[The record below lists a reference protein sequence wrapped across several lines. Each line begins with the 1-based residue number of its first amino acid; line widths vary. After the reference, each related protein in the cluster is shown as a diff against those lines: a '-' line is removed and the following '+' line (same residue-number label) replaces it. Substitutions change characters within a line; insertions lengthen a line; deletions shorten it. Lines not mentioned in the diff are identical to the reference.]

1 MSQPKVGEWNPQDPD
16 SLSVTFFPGE
26 LARLLLSRLT
36 NKRPSHEVARA
47 GVYVSTEQTLP
58 NLSPNLT
65 PNLAREAG
73 TAEHN
78 ARARAYALQHT
89 VKTDNLIPAT
99 VSYQSQGRLLLVG
112 PEDRI
117 RRAASLLPAGV
128 KPTLLVTEAVHDAEA
143 ADLEAIFD
151 ATASLAALTLR
162 EPGLTGYLGQ
172 FQLTGLNGQGE
183 RVNLAGLCF
192 PQQGFPQQAA
202 AVSEQPREPR
212 FDLVADLGRAPLFA
226 LERPPVGYLHLA
238 DDQGLAERLAELCAL
253 TGIFDKPRYFRL
265 DPEACAFTARGVPG
279 CSRCLDVCPTDALKP
294 INGRIQIDPHLC
306 QGFGSCASACPT
318 GAIAYH
324 QPDANTSGDYL
335 LRLLKHYREAG
346 GEVPRLLLAGENERE
361 WVEAE
366 LAALPANWLPV
377 WVEESAS
384 LGIESWFAAL
394 AYGAS
399 AVRIALV
406 DDAPASVRALV
417 ERELA
422 SAAVLLAGAGLAAN
436 RIALFNPDA
445 EQDKP
450 ISVEPAVALLDKP
463 LKGDKRENLFAAF
476 DALWQANE
484 GSREPLAVPHGAP
497 YGSVELKESDCTLC
511 MGCVAVC
518 PSRALYAV
526 GHTPGLNF
534 IEQDCI
540 QCGMC
545 EKACPEQAI
554 VLTPRLQPVP
564 EARRAVQS
572 LKAEE
577 AACCIRCGKPF
588 APASM
593 IRRIQQKLAGH
604 SHFQNEAAQ
613 RLLMC
618 EDCRVKDVF
627 AALAADPVS
636 QLKV

>member
-1 MSQPKVGEWNPQDPD
+1 M
-16 SLSVTFFPGE
+16 
-26 LARLLLSRLT
+26 
-36 NKRPSHEVARA
+36 
-47 GVYVSTEQTLP
+47 STEQTLP
-58 NLSPNLT
+58 NLSPNL
-65 PNLAREAG
+65 AYGAG
-73 TAEHN
+73 AAEHN
-78 ARARAYALQHT
+78 ARAYALQHT

-128 KPTLLVTEAVHDAEA
+128 KPTLLVSEAVHDAEA
-143 ADLEAIFD
+143 ADLETIFD

-162 EPGLTGYLGQ
+162 EPSLTGYLGQ

-183 RVNLAGLCF
+183 RVNLAALCF
-192 PQQGFPQQAA
+192 TQQAA
-202 AVSEQPREPR
+202 ANGEPR

-226 LERPPVGYLHLA
+226 LECPPVGYLHLA
-238 DDQGLAERLAELCAL
+238 DDADLAERLAELCAL

-335 LRLLKHYREAG
+335 FRLLKHYREAG
-346 GEVPRLLLAGENERE
+346 GDAPQLLIAGENERE

-366 LAALPANWLPV
+366 LTRLPANWLPV

-399 AVRIALV
+399 AVRIALGN
-406 DDAPASVRALV
+406 DAPASVRALV

-422 SAAVLLAGAGLAAN
+422 SAAVLLAGAGLAAD

-445 EQDKP
+445 G
-450 ISVEPAVALLDKP
+450 EPVSGQTALALLDKP

-476 DALWQANE
+476 DALWQAKE
-484 GSREPLAVPHGAP
+484 GRREPLAVPHGAP
-497 YGSVELKESDCTLC
+497 YGSVELKEADCTLC

-518 PSRALYAV
+518 PSRALHAV

-577 AACCIRCGKPF
+577 AACCIRCAKPF
-588 APASM
+588 APASL

>member
-1 MSQPKVGEWNPQDPD
+1 MSIEQPITT
-16 SLSVTFFPGE
+16 SVATLTADGVA
-26 LARLLLSRLT
+26 AR
-36 NKRPSHEVARA
+36 NE
-47 GVYVSTEQTLP
+47 
-58 NLSPNLT
+58 
-65 PNLAREAG
+65 
-73 TAEHN
+73 
-78 ARARAYALQHT
+78 RARAHALQHT

-99 VSYQSQGRLLLVG
+99 VSYLSQGRLLLAG
-112 PEDRI
+112 PEDSI
-117 RRAASLLPAGV
+117 RRAASLLPQGV
-128 KPTLLVTEAVHDAEA
+128 MPTLLVTESAHDAEA
-143 ADLEAIFD
+143 ADLEAIFE
-151 ATASLAALTLR
+151 ATATLDALTLR
-162 EPGLTGYLGQ
+162 EPSLTGYLGQ

-183 RVNLAGLCF
+183 RISLAALCF
-192 PQQGFPQQAA
+192 PQQATVG
-202 AVSEQPREPR
+202 SEPR
-212 FDLVADLGRAPLFA
+212 FDLVADLGRVPLFA
-226 LERPPVGYLHLA
+226 LERPPVGYLSFS
-238 DDQGLAERLAELCAL
+238 DDTDLAERLAELCAL

-279 CSRCLDVCPTDALKP
+279 CSRCLDACPTDALKP

-346 GEVPRLLLAGENERE
+346 GEAPQLLIAGESERE

-366 LAALPANWLPV
+366 LTRLPANWLPI

-399 AVRIALV
+399 AVRIALG

-422 SAAVLLAGAGLAAN
+422 SAAVLLAGAGLAAD
-436 RIALFNPDA
+436 RIALFNPDV
-445 EQDKP
+445 ELDKP
-450 ISVEPAVALLDKP
+450 ISGEPTLALLDKP

-476 DALWQANE
+476 DALWQANN
-484 GSREPLAVPHGAP
+484 GGREPLAVPHGAP
-497 YGSVELKESDCTLC
+497 YGSVELKEADCTLC

-518 PSRALYAV
+518 PSRALHAV
-526 GHTPGLNF
+526 GHAPGLNF

-554 VLTPRLQPVP
+554 VLMPRLQPVP

-588 APASM
+588 APASL

>member
-1 MSQPKVGEWNPQDPD
+1 MSQLKVGEWNPQDPD
-16 SLSVTFFPGE
+16 SLSVTFFQGE

-36 NKRPSHEVARA
+36 NKRPSHEVARTGA
-47 GVYVSTEQTLP
+47 YVSTEQTLP
-58 NLSPNLT
+58 NLA
-65 PNLAREAG
+65 PNLASNLAHGAG
-73 TAEHN
+73 AAEHN

-143 ADLEAIFD
+143 ADLETIFD

-162 EPGLTGYLGQ
+162 EPSLTGYLGQ
-172 FQLTGLNGQGE
+172 FRLTGLNGQGE
-183 RVNLAGLCF
+183 RISLAALCF
-192 PQQGFPQQAA
+192 TQQAA
-202 AVSEQPREPR
+202 ENGEPR

-238 DDQGLAERLAELCAL
+238 DDQGLAELCAL

-265 DPEACAFTARGVPG
+265 DSEACAFTARGVPG

-318 GAIAYH
+318 GAIDYH

-335 LRLLKHYREAG
+335 FRLLKHYRDAG
-346 GEVPRLLLAGENERE
+346 GEAPQLLIAGENERE
-361 WVEAE
+361 WVEAD
-366 LAALPANWLPV
+366 LIRLPANWLPV

-384 LGIESWFAAL
+384 LGIENWFAAL

-399 AVRIALV
+399 AVRIALG

-422 SAAVLLAGAGLAAN
+422 SAAVLLAGAGLAAD
-436 RIALFNPDA
+436 RITLFNVDA
-445 EQDKP
+445 EDKP
-450 ISVEPAVALLDKP
+450 ISGLPAVALLEKP

-518 PSRALYAV
+518 PSRALHAV

-554 VLTPRLQPVP
+554 VLMPRLQPVP

>member
-1 MSQPKVGEWNPQDPD
+1 MSIEQPITT
-16 SLSVTFFPGE
+16 SVATLTADGVA
-26 LARLLLSRLT
+26 AR
-36 NKRPSHEVARA
+36 NE
-47 GVYVSTEQTLP
+47 
-58 NLSPNLT
+58 
-65 PNLAREAG
+65 
-73 TAEHN
+73 
-78 ARARAYALQHT
+78 RARAHALQHT

-112 PEDRI
+112 PEDSI

-128 KPTLLVTEAVHDAEA
+128 TPTLLVTEAVHDAEA
-143 ADLEAIFD
+143 ADLEAIFE
-151 ATASLAALTLR
+151 ATAALDALTLR
-162 EPGLTGYLGQ
+162 EPSLTGYLGQ

-183 RVNLAGLCF
+183 RVNLAALC
-192 PQQGFPQQAA
+192 FPQQAA
-202 AVSEQPREPR
+202 AVSEQLREPR

-238 DDQGLAERLAELCAL
+238 DDAGLAERLAGQLAELCAL

-335 LRLLKHYREAG
+335 FRLLKHYREAG
-346 GEVPRLLLAGENERE
+346 GDAPQLLIAADSERE
-361 WVEAE
+361 RVEAE
-366 LAALPANWLPV
+366 LTRLPANWLPV
-377 WVEESAS
+377 WMEESAS
-384 LGIESWFAAL
+384 LGIESWLAAL

-399 AVRIALV
+399 AVRIALG
-406 DDAPASVRALV
+406 DDAPESVRALV

-422 SAAVLLAGAGLAAN
+422 SAAVLLAGAGLTAD
-436 RIALFNPDA
+436 RIVLFNPDTG
-445 EQDKP
+445 EPVSGQ
-450 ISVEPAVALLDKP
+450 PAVALLEKP

-476 DALWQANE
+476 DALWQANN
-484 GSREPLAVPHGAP
+484 GGREPLAVPHGAP
-497 YGSVELKESDCTLC
+497 YGSVELKEADCTLC

-518 PSRALYAV
+518 PSRALHAV

-554 VLTPRLQPVP
+554 VLMPRLQPVP
-564 EARRAVQS
+564 EARRAVQI

-577 AACCIRCGKPF
+577 AACCIRCSKPF
-588 APASM
+588 APASL

>member
-1 MSQPKVGEWNPQDPD
+1 M
-16 SLSVTFFPGE
+16 
-26 LARLLLSRLT
+26 
-36 NKRPSHEVARA
+36 
-47 GVYVSTEQTLP
+47 STEQTLP
-58 NLSPNLT
+58 NLTPNLA

-73 TAEHN
+73 AAEHN

-162 EPGLTGYLGQ
+162 EPSLTGYLGQ

-183 RVNLAGLCF
+183 RVNLAALCF
-192 PQQGFPQQAA
+192 PQQATVGN
-202 AVSEQPREPR
+202 EPR
-212 FDLVADLGRAPLFA
+212 FDLVVDLGRAPLFA

-238 DDQGLAERLAELCAL
+238 DDQGLAERLVEICAL

-335 LRLLKHYREAG
+335 FRLLKHYREAG
-346 GEVPRLLLAGENERE
+346 GEAPQLLIAGENERE

-366 LAALPANWLPV
+366 LTRLPANWLPI

-399 AVRIALV
+399 AVRIALG

-422 SAAVLLAGAGLAAN
+422 SAAVLLAGAGLAAD
-436 RIALFNPDA
+436 RIALFNPDT

-450 ISVEPAVALLDKP
+450 ISCEPAVALLEKP

-476 DALWQANE
+476 DALWQASE
-484 GSREPLAVPHGAP
+484 GNREPLAVPHGAP
-497 YGSVELKESDCTLC
+497 YGRVELKEADCTLC

-518 PSRALYAV
+518 PSRALHAV

-554 VLTPRLQPVP
+554 VLVPRLQPVP

-577 AACCIRCGKPF
+577 AACCIRCSKPF

>member
-1 MSQPKVGEWNPQDPD
+1 MSIEQPITT
-16 SLSVTFFPGE
+16 SVATLTADGVA
-26 LARLLLSRLT
+26 AR
-36 NKRPSHEVARA
+36 NE
-47 GVYVSTEQTLP
+47 
-58 NLSPNLT
+58 
-65 PNLAREAG
+65 
-73 TAEHN
+73 
-78 ARARAYALQHT
+78 RARAHALQHT

-117 RRAASLLPAGV
+117 RRAASLLPAGMT
-128 KPTLLVTEAVHDAEA
+128 PTLLVTESVHDAEA
-143 ADLEAIFD
+143 VDLEAIFE
-151 ATASLAALTLR
+151 ATATLDALTLR
-162 EPGLTGYLGQ
+162 EPSLTGYLGQ

-183 RVNLAGLCF
+183 RISLAALCF
-192 PQQGFPQQAA
+192 PQQATVG
-202 AVSEQPREPR
+202 SEPR
-212 FDLVADLGRAPLFA
+212 FDLVADLGRVPLFA

-238 DDQGLAERLAELCAL
+238 DDVGLAERLAELCAL

-294 INGRIQIDPHLC
+294 VNGRIQIDPHLC

-335 LRLLKHYREAG
+335 FRLLKHYREAG
-346 GEVPRLLLAGENERE
+346 GDAPQLLIAGESERE
-361 WVEAE
+361 WVETE
-366 LAALPANWLPV
+366 LTRLPANWLPV

-399 AVRIALV
+399 AVRIVLG
-406 DDAPASVRALV
+406 DYAPASVRALV

-422 SAAVLLAGAGLAAN
+422 SAAVLLAGAGLAAE

-450 ISVEPAVALLDKP
+450 ISCEPAVALLDKP

-476 DALWQANE
+476 DALWQANN
-484 GSREPLAVPHGAP
+484 GGREPLAVPHGAP

-518 PSRALYAV
+518 PSRALHAV
-526 GHTPGLNF
+526 GHAPGLNF

-554 VLTPRLQPVP
+554 VLMPRLQPVP

-577 AACCIRCGKPF
+577 AACCIRCSKPF
-588 APASM
+588 ASASL

>member
-1 MSQPKVGEWNPQDPD
+1 MSI
-16 SLSVTFFPGE
+16 E
-26 LARLLLSRLT
+26 LPISTSPLY
-36 NKRPSHEVARA
+36 EGRA
-47 GVYVSTEQTLP
+47 GRSEQHGDR
-58 NLSPNLT
+58 NS
-65 PNLAREAG
+65 
-73 TAEHN
+73 
-78 ARARAYALQHT
+78 RARAYALQHT

-128 KPTLLVTEAVHDAEA
+128 KPTLLVTESVHDAEA
-143 ADLEAIFD
+143 ADLETIFE
-151 ATASLAALTLR
+151 ATAALAALTLR
-162 EPGLTGYLGQ
+162 EPSLTGYLGQ
-172 FQLTGLNGQGE
+172 FQLSGLNGQGE
-183 RVNLAGLCF
+183 RVDLAALCF
-192 PQQGFPQQAA
+192 PQQVT
-202 AVSEQPREPR
+202 VSSEPR
-212 FDLVADLGRAPLFA
+212 FDLVADLGRAPLFV

-238 DDQGLAERLAELCAL
+238 DDACLTEQLAGQLAELCAL

-335 LRLLKHYREAG
+335 FRLLKHYREAG
-346 GEVPRLLLAGENERE
+346 GEAPQLLIAGENERE
-361 WVEAE
+361 WVETE
-366 LAALPANWLPV
+366 LTRLPANWLPV

-399 AVRIALV
+399 AVRIALG
-406 DDAPASVRALV
+406 DDAPESVRALV

-422 SAAVLLAGAGLAAN
+422 SAAVLLAGAGLSAD

-450 ISVEPAVALLDKP
+450 ISCEPAVALLEKP
-463 LKGDKRENLFAAF
+463 LKGDKRENLFVAF
-476 DALWQANE
+476 DALWQANQ
-484 GSREPLAVPHGAP
+484 GSREMLAVPHGAP
-497 YGSVELKESDCTLC
+497 YGSVELKEADCTLC

-518 PSRALYAV
+518 PTRALHSV

-554 VLTPRLQPVP
+554 VLAPRLQPVP

-618 EDCRVKDVF
+618 EECRVKDVF

>member
-1 MSQPKVGEWNPQDPD
+1 MSI
-16 SLSVTFFPGE
+16 E
-26 LARLLLSRLT
+26 LPISTSPLY
-36 NKRPSHEVARA
+36 EGRA
-47 GVYVSTEQTLP
+47 GRSEQHGDR
-58 NLSPNLT
+58 NS
-65 PNLAREAG
+65 
-73 TAEHN
+73 
-78 ARARAYALQHT
+78 RARAYALQHT

-117 RRAASLLPAGV
+117 RRTASLLPAGV
-128 KPTLLVTEAVHDAEA
+128 KPTLLVTESVHDAEA
-143 ADLEAIFD
+143 ADLETIFD

-162 EPGLTGYLGQ
+162 EPSLTGYLGQ

-183 RVNLAGLCF
+183 RVNLAALCF
-192 PQQGFPQQAA
+192 PQQVTVG
-202 AVSEQPREPR
+202 SEPR
-212 FDLVADLGRAPLFA
+212 FDLVADLGRAPLSA
-226 LERPPVGYLHLA
+226 LERPPVGYLHLFDDA
-238 DDQGLAERLAELCAL
+238 DLAEQLAELCAL

-335 LRLLKHYREAG
+335 FRLLKHYREAG
-346 GEVPRLLLAGENERE
+346 GEAPQLLIAGENERE
-361 WVEAE
+361 WVETE
-366 LAALPANWLPV
+366 LTRLPANWLPV

-399 AVRIALV
+399 AVRIALG

-422 SAAVLLAGAGLAAN
+422 SAAVLLAGAGLAVN

-450 ISVEPAVALLDKP
+450 ISCEPAVALLDKP

-476 DALWQANE
+476 DVLWQANQ
-484 GSREPLAVPHGAP
+484 GSREMLAVPRGAP

-518 PSRALYAV
+518 PTRALHSV

-577 AACCIRCGKPF
+577 AACCIRCSKPF

-618 EDCRVKDVF
+618 EECRVKDVF
-627 AALAADPVS
+627 AALAADPAA

>member
-1 MSQPKVGEWNPQDPD
+1 M
-16 SLSVTFFPGE
+16 
-26 LARLLLSRLT
+26 
-36 NKRPSHEVARA
+36 
-47 GVYVSTEQTLP
+47 STEQTLP
-58 NLSPNLT
+58 NLA
-65 PNLAREAG
+65 PNLASNLAHGAG
-73 TAEHN
+73 AEHN

-128 KPTLLVTEAVHDAEA
+128 KPTLLVTESVFDAEA

-162 EPGLTGYLGQ
+162 EPSLTGYLGQ

-183 RVNLAGLCF
+183 RVNLAVLCF
-192 PQQGFPQQAA
+192 PQQATAG
-202 AVSEQPREPR
+202 SEPR

-226 LERPPVGYLHLA
+226 LERPPVGYLHLS
-238 DDQGLAERLAELCAL
+238 DDQELAERLAELCVL

-335 LRLLKHYREAG
+335 FRLLKHYREVG
-346 GEVPRLLLAGENERE
+346 GEVPRLLIAGENERE

-366 LAALPANWLPV
+366 ITRLPANWLPV

-399 AVRIALV
+399 AVRIALG
-406 DDAPASVRALV
+406 DDAPESVRALV

-422 SAAVLLAGAGLAAN
+422 STAVLLAGAGLAAD
-436 RIALFNPDA
+436 RIALFDA
-445 EQDKP
+445 DAG
-450 ISVEPAVALLDKP
+450 EPVSGQPTVALLDKP

-518 PSRALYAV
+518 PSRALHAV
-526 GHTPGLNF
+526 GHAPGLNF

-554 VLTPRLQPVP
+554 VLVPRLQPVP

-577 AACCIRCGKPF
+577 AACCIRCSKPF

>member
-1 MSQPKVGEWNPQDPD
+1 MSIEQPITT
-16 SLSVTFFPGE
+16 SVATLTADGVA
-26 LARLLLSRLT
+26 AR
-36 NKRPSHEVARA
+36 NE
-47 GVYVSTEQTLP
+47 
-58 NLSPNLT
+58 
-65 PNLAREAG
+65 
-73 TAEHN
+73 
-78 ARARAYALQHT
+78 RARAHALQHT

-112 PEDRI
+112 PEDSI
-117 RRAASLLPAGV
+117 RRAASLLPQGV
-128 KPTLLVTEAVHDAEA
+128 MPTLLVTESVHDAEA
-143 ADLEAIFD
+143 ADLEAIFE
-151 ATASLAALTLR
+151 ATATLDALTLR
-162 EPGLTGYLGQ
+162 EPSLTGYLGQ

-183 RVNLAGLCF
+183 RVNLAALCF
-192 PQQGFPQQAA
+192 SQQATMG
-202 AVSEQPREPR
+202 SEPR
-212 FDLVADLGRAPLFA
+212 FDLVADLGRVPLFA
-226 LERPPVGYLHLA
+226 LERPPVGYLHLF
-238 DDQGLAERLAELCAL
+238 DDGDLAERLAGQLAELCAL

-346 GEVPRLLLAGENERE
+346 GNAPQLLIAGESERE
-361 WVEAE
+361 RVEAE
-366 LAALPANWLPV
+366 LARLPANWLPV

-384 LGIESWFAAL
+384 LGIESWLAAL

-399 AVRIALV
+399 AVRIALG

-422 SAAVLLAGAGLAAN
+422 SAAVLLAGAGLSAD

-450 ISVEPAVALLDKP
+450 LSGEPALALLDKP

-476 DALWQANE
+476 DALWQANN
-484 GSREPLAVPHGAP
+484 GGREPLAVPHGAP
-497 YGSVELKESDCTLC
+497 YGSVELKGADCTLC

-518 PSRALYAV
+518 PSRALHAV
-526 GHTPGLNF
+526 GHAPGLNF

-554 VLTPRLQPVP
+554 VLMPRLQPVP

-588 APASM
+588 APASL

-604 SHFQNEAAQ
+604 SHFQNETAQ

-627 AALAADPVS
+627 AALAADPAA

>member
-1 MSQPKVGEWNPQDPD
+1 MSIEQPITT
-16 SLSVTFFPGE
+16 SVATLTADGVA
-26 LARLLLSRLT
+26 AR
-36 NKRPSHEVARA
+36 NE
-47 GVYVSTEQTLP
+47 
-58 NLSPNLT
+58 
-65 PNLAREAG
+65 
-73 TAEHN
+73 
-78 ARARAYALQHT
+78 RARAHALQHT

-99 VSYQSQGRLLLVG
+99 VSYQSQGRMLLVG
-112 PEDRI
+112 PEDSI

-128 KPTLLVTEAVHDAEA
+128 TPTLLVTEAVHDAEA
-143 ADLEAIFD
+143 ADLEAIFE
-151 ATASLAALTLR
+151 ATATLDALTLR
-162 EPGLTGYLGQ
+162 EPSLTGYLGQ

-183 RVNLAGLCF
+183 RISLAALCF
-192 PQQGFPQQAA
+192 PQQATVG
-202 AVSEQPREPR
+202 SEPR

-226 LERPPVGYLHLA
+226 LERPPVGYLHLVDDA
-238 DDQGLAERLAELCAL
+238 DLAERLAELCAL

-294 INGRIQIDPHLC
+294 VNGRIQIDPHLC

-346 GEVPRLLLAGENERE
+346 GDAPQLLIAADNERE

-366 LAALPANWLPV
+366 LTRLPANWLPV

-384 LGIESWFAAL
+384 LGIESWLAAL

-399 AVRIALV
+399 AVRIALG

-422 SAAVLLAGAGLAAN
+422 SAAVLLAGAGLTAD

-450 ISVEPAVALLDKP
+450 ISGESAAALLEKP

-497 YGSVELKESDCTLC
+497 YGSVELKEADCTLC

-518 PSRALYAV
+518 PSRALHAV

-554 VLTPRLQPVP
+554 VLMPRLQPVP

>member
-1 MSQPKVGEWNPQDPD
+1 MSIEQPITT
-16 SLSVTFFPGE
+16 SVATLTADGVA
-26 LARLLLSRLT
+26 AR
-36 NKRPSHEVARA
+36 NE
-47 GVYVSTEQTLP
+47 
-58 NLSPNLT
+58 
-65 PNLAREAG
+65 
-73 TAEHN
+73 
-78 ARARAYALQHT
+78 RARAHALQHT

-117 RRAASLLPAGV
+117 RRAASLLPQGV
-128 KPTLLVTEAVHDAEA
+128 MPTLLVTESVYDAEA
-143 ADLEAIFD
+143 ADLEAIFE
-151 ATASLAALTLR
+151 ATAALDALTLR
-162 EPGLTGYLGQ
+162 EPSLTGYLGQ

-183 RVNLAGLCF
+183 RISLAALCF
-192 PQQGFPQQAA
+192 PQQAT
-202 AVSEQPREPR
+202 AVSEQLREPR
-212 FDLVADLGRAPLFA
+212 FDLVADLGRVPLFA
-226 LERPPVGYLHLA
+226 LERPPVGYLHLFDDA
-238 DDQGLAERLAELCAL
+238 DLAERLAELCAL

-294 INGRIQIDPHLC
+294 VNGRIQIDPHLC

-346 GEVPRLLLAGENERE
+346 GDAPQLLIAGESERE
-361 WVEAE
+361 WVETE
-366 LAALPANWLPV
+366 LTRLPANWLPV

-384 LGIESWFAAL
+384 LGIESWLAAL

-399 AVRIALV
+399 AVRIALG
-406 DDAPASVRALV
+406 DYAPESVRALI

-422 SAAVLLAGAGLAAN
+422 SAAVLLAGAGLGAD

-450 ISVEPAVALLDKP
+450 LSCEPALALLEKP
-463 LKGDKRENLFAAF
+463 LKGDKRESLFAAF
-476 DALWQANE
+476 DALWQANN
-484 GSREPLAVPHGAP
+484 GGREPLAVPHGTP

-518 PSRALYAV
+518 PSRALHAV
-526 GHTPGLNF
+526 GHAPGLNF

-554 VLTPRLQPVP
+554 VLVPRLQPVP

-577 AACCIRCGKPF
+577 AACCIRCSKPF
-588 APASM
+588 APASL

-627 AALAADPVS
+627 AALAADPAA

>member
-1 MSQPKVGEWNPQDPD
+1 MSIEQPITT
-16 SLSVTFFPGE
+16 SVTTLTADGVA
-26 LARLLLSRLT
+26 AR
-36 NKRPSHEVARA
+36 NE
-47 GVYVSTEQTLP
+47 
-58 NLSPNLT
+58 
-65 PNLAREAG
+65 
-73 TAEHN
+73 
-78 ARARAYALQHT
+78 RARAHALQHT

-128 KPTLLVTEAVHDAEA
+128 TPTLLVTEAVHDAEA
-143 ADLEAIFD
+143 ADLEGIFE
-151 ATASLAALTLR
+151 ATATLDALTLR
-162 EPGLTGYLGQ
+162 EPSLTGYLGQ

-183 RVNLAGLCF
+183 RISLAALCF
-192 PQQGFPQQAA
+192 PQQTVG
-202 AVSEQPREPR
+202 SEPR
-212 FDLVADLGRAPLFA
+212 FDLVADLGRVPLFA
-226 LERPPVGYLHLA
+226 LERPPVGYLSLFDDA
-238 DDQGLAERLAELCAL
+238 DLAERLAELCAL

-318 GAIAYH
+318 GAIGYH
-324 QPDANTSGDYL
+324 QPDASTSGDYL

-346 GEVPRLLLAGENERE
+346 GDAPQLLIAGENERE
-361 WVEAE
+361 WVETE
-366 LAALPANWLPV
+366 LTALPANWLPV

-399 AVRIALV
+399 AVHIALG
-406 DDAPASVRALV
+406 DDAPASVHALV

-422 SAAVLLAGAGLAAN
+422 SAAVLLAGAGLAAD
-436 RIALFNPDA
+436 RIGLFNPDA

-450 ISVEPAVALLDKP
+450 ISGQPAAALLDKP

-484 GSREPLAVPHGAP
+484 GSCEPLVVPHGAP
-497 YGSVELKESDCTLC
+497 YGSVELKEADCTLC

-518 PSRALYAV
+518 PSRALHAV

-577 AACCIRCGKPF
+577 AACCIRCAKPF
-588 APASM
+588 APASL

>member
-1 MSQPKVGEWNPQDPD
+1 MSIEQPITT
-16 SLSVTFFPGE
+16 SVATLTAYGVA
-26 LARLLLSRLT
+26 AR
-36 NKRPSHEVARA
+36 NE
-47 GVYVSTEQTLP
+47 
-58 NLSPNLT
+58 
-65 PNLAREAG
+65 
-73 TAEHN
+73 
-78 ARARAYALQHT
+78 RARAHALQHT

-117 RRAASLLPAGV
+117 RRAASLLPQGV
-128 KPTLLVTEAVHDAEA
+128 MPTLLVTESVFDAEA
-143 ADLEAIFD
+143 ADVEAIFE
-151 ATASLAALTLR
+151 ATAALDALTLR
-162 EPGLTGYLGQ
+162 EPSLSGYLGQ

-183 RVNLAGLCF
+183 RISLAALCF
-192 PQQGFPQQAA
+192 PQQATMG
-202 AVSEQPREPR
+202 SEPR
-212 FDLVADLGRAPLFA
+212 FDLVADLGRVPLFA
-226 LERPPVGYLHLA
+226 LERPPVGYLSFS
-238 DDQGLAERLAELCAL
+238 DDTYLAERLAELCAL

-294 INGRIQIDPHLC
+294 VNGRIQIDPHLC

-318 GAIAYH
+318 GAIGYH

-346 GEVPRLLLAGENERE
+346 GDAPQLLIAGESERE
-361 WVEAE
+361 WVETE
-366 LAALPANWLPV
+366 LTRLPANWLPV

-399 AVRIALV
+399 AVRIVLG
-406 DDAPASVRALV
+406 DDAPESVRALV

-422 SAAVLLAGAGLAAN
+422 SAAVLLAGAGLSAD
-436 RIALFNPDA
+436 RIALFNPDV
-445 EQDKP
+445 ELDKP
-450 ISVEPAVALLDKP
+450 ISGEPALALLDKP

-476 DALWQANE
+476 DALWQANN
-484 GSREPLAVPHGAP
+484 GGREPLVVPHGAP
-497 YGSVELKESDCTLC
+497 YGSVELKGADCTLC

-518 PSRALYAV
+518 PSRALHAV
-526 GHTPGLNF
+526 GHAPGLNF

-554 VLTPRLQPVP
+554 VLMPRLQPVP

-588 APASM
+588 APASL

>member
-1 MSQPKVGEWNPQDPD
+1 M
-16 SLSVTFFPGE
+16 
-26 LARLLLSRLT
+26 
-36 NKRPSHEVARA
+36 
-47 GVYVSTEQTLP
+47 STEQTLP
-58 NLSPNLT
+58 NLSQ
-65 PNLAREAG
+65 NLAHGAG

-117 RRAASLLPAGV
+117 RRAASLLPAVV
-128 KPTLLVTEAVHDAEA
+128 KPTLLVSEAVHDAEA
-143 ADLEAIFD
+143 ADLEAIFE
-151 ATASLAALTLR
+151 ATATLDALTLR
-162 EPGLTGYLGQ
+162 EPSLTGYLGQ

-183 RVNLAGLCF
+183 RVNLAALCF
-192 PQQGFPQQAA
+192 TQQAA
-202 AVSEQPREPR
+202 ANGEPR
-212 FDLVADLGRAPLFA
+212 FDLVADLGRAPLSA
-226 LERPPVGYLHLA
+226 LERPPVGYLHLF
-238 DDQGLAERLAELCAL
+238 DDEGLAERLAELCTL

-279 CSRCLDVCPTDALKP
+279 CSRCLDICPTDALKS

-335 LRLLKHYREAG
+335 LRLLKHYREVG
-346 GEVPRLLLAGENERE
+346 GDAPQLLIAGENERE

-366 LAALPANWLPV
+366 LTRLPTSWLPV

-399 AVRIALV
+399 AVRIALG
-406 DDAPASVRALV
+406 DDAPESVRSLV

-422 SAAVLLAGAGLAAN
+422 SAAVLLAGAGLAAD
-436 RIALFNPDA
+436 RIALFDA
-445 EQDKP
+445 D
-450 ISVEPAVALLDKP
+450 VGEPVSGQPALALLEKP

-497 YGSVELKESDCTLC
+497 YGSVELKEADCTLC

-518 PSRALYAV
+518 PSRALHAV

-554 VLTPRLQPVP
+554 VLVPRLQPVP

-577 AACCIRCGKPF
+577 AACCIRCSKPF

-618 EDCRVKDVF
+618 EECRVKDVF
-627 AALAADPVS
+627 AALAAEPVS

>member
-1 MSQPKVGEWNPQDPD
+1 M
-16 SLSVTFFPGE
+16 
-26 LARLLLSRLT
+26 
-36 NKRPSHEVARA
+36 
-47 GVYVSTEQTLP
+47 STEQTLP
-58 NLSPNLT
+58 NLAS
-65 PNLAREAG
+65 NLAHGAG
-73 TAEHN
+73 AAAHN
-78 ARARAYALQHT
+78 TRARAYALQHT

-162 EPGLTGYLGQ
+162 EPSLTGYLGQ

-183 RVNLAGLCF
+183 RVNLAALCF
-192 PQQGFPQQAA
+192 TQQAA
-202 AVSEQPREPR
+202 ENGESR

-238 DDQGLAERLAELCAL
+238 DDQGLAERLVEICAL

-318 GAIAYH
+318 GAIGYH

-335 LRLLKHYREAG
+335 FRLLKHYREAG
-346 GEVPRLLLAGENERE
+346 GEAPRLLIAGENERE
-361 WVEAE
+361 WVDAE
-366 LAALPANWLPV
+366 LTRLPANWLPV

-384 LGIESWFAAL
+384 LGIESWLAAL

-399 AVRIALV
+399 AVRIVL
-406 DDAPASVRALV
+406 DEDAPASVRALV

-436 RIALFNPDA
+436 RIALFNGDA
-445 EQDKP
+445 EMDESLYAQ
-450 ISVEPAVALLDKP
+450 SAVALLEKP

-497 YGSVELKESDCTLC
+497 YGSVELKEADCTLC

-518 PSRALYAV
+518 PSRALHAV
-526 GHTPGLNF
+526 GHSPGLNF

-554 VLTPRLQPVP
+554 VLMPRLQPVP
-564 EARRAVQS
+564 EARRALQS

>member
-1 MSQPKVGEWNPQDPD
+1 M
-16 SLSVTFFPGE
+16 
-26 LARLLLSRLT
+26 
-36 NKRPSHEVARA
+36 
-47 GVYVSTEQTLP
+47 STEQTLP
-58 NLSPNLT
+58 NLSPNLAS
-65 PNLAREAG
+65 NLAHGAG
-73 TAEHN
+73 AAEHN

-128 KPTLLVTEAVHDAEA
+128 KPTLLVSEAVHDAEA
-143 ADLEAIFD
+143 ADLETIFD

-183 RVNLAGLCF
+183 RVNLAVLCF
-192 PQQGFPQQAA
+192 PQQGFPQQAT
-202 AVSEQPREPR
+202 AVSEQPRAPR

-238 DDQGLAERLAELCAL
+238 DDAGLAERLAEQLAELCAL

-335 LRLLKHYREAG
+335 FRLLKHYREVG
-346 GEVPRLLLAGENERE
+346 GEAPQLLVAGESERD

-366 LAALPANWLPV
+366 LTRLPANWLPV

-384 LGIESWFAAL
+384 LGIESWLAAL
-394 AYGAS
+394 TYGAS
-399 AVRIALV
+399 AVRIALG

-422 SAAVLLAGAGLAAN
+422 SAAVLLAGAGLAAD

-445 EQDKP
+445 G
-450 ISVEPAVALLDKP
+450 EPVSGQPALALLEKP

-484 GSREPLAVPHGAP
+484 GSREPLVVPHGAP
-497 YGSVELKESDCTLC
+497 YGCVELKDADCTLC

-518 PSRALYAV
+518 PSRALHAV
-526 GHTPGLNF
+526 GHAPGLNF

-554 VLTPRLQPVP
+554 VLMPRLQPVP

-588 APASM
+588 APASL

-618 EDCRVKDVF
+618 EECRAKDVF

>member
-1 MSQPKVGEWNPQDPD
+1 MSIEQPITT
-16 SLSVTFFPGE
+16 SVATLTADGVA
-26 LARLLLSRLT
+26 AR
-36 NKRPSHEVARA
+36 NE
-47 GVYVSTEQTLP
+47 
-58 NLSPNLT
+58 
-65 PNLAREAG
+65 
-73 TAEHN
+73 
-78 ARARAYALQHT
+78 RARAYALQHT

-117 RRAASLLPAGV
+117 RRAASLLPQSV
-128 KPTLLVTEAVHDAEA
+128 MPTLLVTESVHDAEA
-143 ADLEAIFD
+143 ADLEAIFE
-151 ATASLAALTLR
+151 ATAALDALTLR
-162 EPGLTGYLGQ
+162 EPSLTGYLGQ

-183 RVNLAGLCF
+183 RISLAALCF
-192 PQQGFPQQAA
+192 SQQATMG
-202 AVSEQPREPR
+202 SEPR
-212 FDLVADLGRAPLFA
+212 FDLVADLGRVPLFA
-226 LERPPVGYLHLA
+226 LERPPVGYLHLF
-238 DDQGLAERLAELCAL
+238 DDGDLAERLAELCAL

-294 INGRIQIDPHLC
+294 VNGRIQIDPHLC

-318 GAIAYH
+318 GAIGYH

-335 LRLLKHYREAG
+335 FRLLKHYREAG
-346 GEVPRLLLAGENERE
+346 GDAPQLLIASESERE
-361 WVEAE
+361 RVEAE
-366 LAALPANWLPV
+366 LTRLPANWLPV

-399 AVRIALV
+399 AVRIALG

-422 SAAVLLAGAGLAAN
+422 SAAVLLASAGLAAD
-436 RIALFNPDA
+436 RIGLFNPDA

-450 ISVEPAVALLDKP
+450 LSGEPALALLDKP

-484 GSREPLAVPHGAP
+484 GRREPLAVPHGAP
-497 YGSVELKESDCTLC
+497 YGSVELKDADCTLC

-518 PSRALYAV
+518 PSRALHAV
-526 GHTPGLNF
+526 GHAPGLNF

-554 VLTPRLQPVP
+554 VLVPRLQPVP

-577 AACCIRCGKPF
+577 AACCIRCAKPF
-588 APASM
+588 APASL

-618 EDCRVKDVF
+618 EECRVKDVF

>member
-1 MSQPKVGEWNPQDPD
+1 M
-16 SLSVTFFPGE
+16 
-26 LARLLLSRLT
+26 
-36 NKRPSHEVARA
+36 
-47 GVYVSTEQTLP
+47 STEQPL
-58 NLSPNLT
+58 PNLT
-65 PNLAREAG
+65 PNQSDRA
-73 TAEHN
+73 AEHN

-128 KPTLLVTEAVHDAEA
+128 KLTLLVTEAVHDAEA

-151 ATASLAALTLR
+151 ATASLAAVTLR

-183 RVNLAGLCF
+183 RVNLAALCF
-192 PQQGFPQQAA
+192 PQQGFPQQGFPHQAA
-202 AVSEQPREPR
+202 AVSEQPRELR
-212 FDLVADLGRAPLFA
+212 FDLVADLGRSPLFA

-238 DDQGLAERLAELCAL
+238 DDDGLAERLAELCAL

-294 INGRIQIDPHLC
+294 IKGRIQIDPHLC

-346 GEVPRLLLAGENERE
+346 GDAPQLLIAGESERE
-361 WVEAE
+361 WVETE
-366 LAALPANWLPV
+366 LARLPAHWLPV

-399 AVRIALV
+399 AVRIALG

-422 SAAVLLAGAGLAAN
+422 SAAVLLAGAGLAAD
-436 RIALFNPDA
+436 RIALFNPNA
-445 EQDKP
+445 EQEEPLSYKP
-450 ISVEPAVALLDKP
+450 AAVLLDKP
-463 LKGDKRENLFAAF
+463 LKGDKREKLFAAF

-484 GSREPLAVPHGAP
+484 GSREPLVVPHGAP
-497 YGSVELKESDCTLC
+497 YGSVELKEADCTLC

-518 PSRALYAV
+518 PSRALHAV
-526 GHTPGLNF
+526 GHAPGLNF

-554 VLTPRLQPVP
+554 VLVPRLQPVP

-577 AACCIRCGKPF
+577 AACCIRCSKPF

-618 EDCRVKDVF
+618 EECRVKDVF

>member
-1 MSQPKVGEWNPQDPD
+1 MSIEQPITT
-16 SLSVTFFPGE
+16 SVTTLTADGVA
-26 LARLLLSRLT
+26 AR
-36 NKRPSHEVARA
+36 NE
-47 GVYVSTEQTLP
+47 
-58 NLSPNLT
+58 
-65 PNLAREAG
+65 
-73 TAEHN
+73 
-78 ARARAYALQHT
+78 RARAHALQHT

-117 RRAASLLPAGV
+117 RRAASLLPQGV
-128 KPTLLVTEAVHDAEA
+128 MPTLLVTESVHDAEA
-143 ADLEAIFD
+143 VDLEAIFE
-151 ATASLAALTLR
+151 ATAALDALTLR
-162 EPGLTGYLGQ
+162 EPSLTGYLGQ

-183 RVNLAGLCF
+183 RISLAALC
-192 PQQGFPQQAA
+192 FPQQAA
-202 AVSEQPREPR
+202 AVSEQLREPR
-212 FDLVADLGRAPLFA
+212 FDLVADLGTTQLFA
-226 LERPPVGYLHLA
+226 LERPPVGYLHLF
-238 DDQGLAERLAELCAL
+238 DDDGLAERLAELCAL

-294 INGRIQIDPHLC
+294 VNGRIQIDPHLC

-335 LRLLKHYREAG
+335 LRLFKHYREAG
-346 GEVPRLLLAGENERE
+346 GDAPQLLIAGENDCE
-361 WVEAE
+361 WVETE
-366 LAALPANWLPV
+366 LIRLPANWLPV

-394 AYGAS
+394 AYGACG
-399 AVRIALV
+399 VRIALG
-406 DDAPASVRALV
+406 DDTPASVRALV

-422 SAAVLLAGAGLAAN
+422 SAAVLLAGAGLAAD
-436 RIALFNPDA
+436 RIALFNPDV
-445 EQDKP
+445 ELDKP
-450 ISVEPAVALLDKP
+450 ISGEPTLALLDKP

-476 DALWQANE
+476 DALWQANN
-484 GSREPLAVPHGAP
+484 GGREPLALPHGAP
-497 YGSVELKESDCTLC
+497 YGSVELKEADCTLC

-518 PSRALYAV
+518 PSRALHAV
-526 GHTPGLNF
+526 GHAPGLNF

-554 VLTPRLQPVP
+554 VLMPRLQPVP

>member
-1 MSQPKVGEWNPQDPD
+1 MSIEQPITT
-16 SLSVTFFPGE
+16 SVATLTADGVA
-26 LARLLLSRLT
+26 AR
-36 NKRPSHEVARA
+36 NE
-47 GVYVSTEQTLP
+47 
-58 NLSPNLT
+58 
-65 PNLAREAG
+65 
-73 TAEHN
+73 
-78 ARARAYALQHT
+78 RARAHALQHT

-99 VSYQSQGRLLLVG
+99 VSYQSQGHLLLVG

-117 RRAASLLPAGV
+117 RRAASLLPQGV
-128 KPTLLVTEAVHDAEA
+128 MPTLLVTESVYDAEA
-143 ADLEAIFD
+143 ADLEAIFE
-151 ATASLAALTLR
+151 ATATLDALTLR
-162 EPGLTGYLGQ
+162 EPSLTGYLGQ

-183 RVNLAGLCF
+183 RISLAALCF
-192 PQQGFPQQAA
+192 SQQATMG
-202 AVSEQPREPR
+202 SEPR
-212 FDLVADLGRAPLFA
+212 FDLVADLGRVPLFA
-226 LERPPVGYLHLA
+226 LERPPVGYLHLF
-238 DDQGLAERLAELCAL
+238 DDGDLAERLAGQLAELCAL

-294 INGRIQIDPHLC
+294 VNGRIQIDPHLC

-318 GAIAYH
+318 GAIGYH

-346 GEVPRLLLAGENERE
+346 GDAPQLLIAGESEWE

-366 LAALPANWLPV
+366 LTRLPANWLPI

-384 LGIESWFAAL
+384 LGIESWLAAL

-399 AVRIALV
+399 AVRIALG
-406 DDAPASVRALV
+406 DDAPESVRALV

-422 SAAVLLAGAGLAAN
+422 SAAVLLAGAGLAADC
-436 RIALFNPDA
+436 IALFNPGV
-445 EQDKP
+445 ELDKP
-450 ISVEPAVALLDKP
+450 ISGEPAVALLDKP
-463 LKGDKRENLFAAF
+463 LKGDKRDNLFAAF

-497 YGSVELKESDCTLC
+497 YGSVELKDADCTLC

-518 PSRALYAV
+518 PSRALHAV
-526 GHTPGLNF
+526 GHAPGLNF

-554 VLTPRLQPVP
+554 VLMPRLQPVP
-564 EARRAVQS
+564 EARRAVQN

-577 AACCIRCGKPF
+577 AACCIRCAKPF
-588 APASM
+588 APASL

>member
-1 MSQPKVGEWNPQDPD
+1 MSIEQPITT
-16 SLSVTFFPGE
+16 SVATLTADGVA
-26 LARLLLSRLT
+26 AR
-36 NKRPSHEVARA
+36 NE
-47 GVYVSTEQTLP
+47 
-58 NLSPNLT
+58 
-65 PNLAREAG
+65 
-73 TAEHN
+73 
-78 ARARAYALQHT
+78 RARAYALQHT
-89 VKTDNLIPAT
+89 VKTDNLIPTT
-99 VSYQSQGRLLLVG
+99 VSYQSQGRLLLAG

-117 RRAASLLPAGV
+117 RRAASLLPQGV
-128 KPTLLVTEAVHDAEA
+128 MPTLLVTESVHDAEA
-143 ADLEAIFD
+143 ADLEAIFE
-151 ATASLAALTLR
+151 ATATLDALTLR
-162 EPGLTGYLGQ
+162 EPSLTGYLGQ

-183 RVNLAGLCF
+183 RISLAALCF
-192 PQQGFPQQAA
+192 PQQAT
-202 AVSEQPREPR
+202 VSSEPR
-212 FDLVADLGRAPLFA
+212 FDLVADLGTTPLFA
-226 LERPPVGYLHLA
+226 LERPPVGYLHLS
-238 DDQGLAERLAELCAL
+238 DDAGLAERLAELCAL

-294 INGRIQIDPHLC
+294 VNGRIQIDPHLC

-318 GAIAYH
+318 GAIGYH

-346 GEVPRLLLAGENERE
+346 GDAPQLLIAGENERE
-361 WVEAE
+361 WVEVE
-366 LAALPANWLPV
+366 LTRLPANWLPI

-399 AVRIALV
+399 AVRIALG
-406 DDAPASVRALV
+406 DDAPESVRALV

-422 SAAVLLAGAGLAAN
+422 SAAVLLAGAGLSAD

-450 ISVEPAVALLDKP
+450 ISCEPAVALLDKP

-484 GSREPLAVPHGAP
+484 GGREPLAVPHGAP
-497 YGSVELKESDCTLC
+497 YGSVELKEADCTLC

-518 PSRALYAV
+518 PSRALHAV

-554 VLTPRLQPVP
+554 VLIPRLQPVP
-564 EARRAVQS
+564 EERRAVQS

-577 AACCIRCGKPF
+577 AACCIRCAKPF
-588 APASM
+588 APASL

>member
-1 MSQPKVGEWNPQDPD
+1 MSI
-16 SLSVTFFPGE
+16 E
-26 LARLLLSRLT
+26 LPIST
-36 NKRPSHEVARA
+36 SPHYEGRA
-47 GVYVSTEQTLP
+47 GRSEQHGDR
-58 NLSPNLT
+58 NS
-65 PNLAREAG
+65 
-73 TAEHN
+73 
-78 ARARAYALQHT
+78 RARAYALQHT

-117 RRAASLLPAGV
+117 RRAASQLPAGV
-128 KPTLLVTEAVHDAEA
+128 KPTLLVTESVHDAA
-143 ADLEAIFD
+143 SADLEAIFD

-162 EPGLTGYLGQ
+162 EPSLTGYLGQ
-172 FQLTGLNGQGE
+172 FQLTGLNSQGE
-183 RVNLAGLCF
+183 RVNLAALCF
-192 PQQGFPQQAA
+192 PPQAA
-202 AVSEQPREPR
+202 AVSEQLREPR

-238 DDQGLAERLAELCAL
+238 DDACLTEQLAGQLAELCAL

-335 LRLLKHYREAG
+335 FRLLKHYRDAG
-346 GEVPRLLLAGENERE
+346 GDAPQLLIAGENERE

-366 LAALPANWLPV
+366 LTRLPANWLPV

-399 AVRIALV
+399 AVRIALGN
-406 DDAPASVRALV
+406 DAPASVRALV

-422 SAAVLLAGAGLAAN
+422 SAAVLLAGAGLAAD

-450 ISVEPAVALLDKP
+450 IFGQLALALLDKP

-476 DALWQANE
+476 DALWQANQ
-484 GSREPLAVPHGAP
+484 GSREMLAVPHGAP
-497 YGSVELKESDCTLC
+497 YGSVELKEADCTLC

-518 PSRALYAV
+518 PTRALHSV

-618 EDCRVKDVF
+618 EECRVKDVF

>member
-1 MSQPKVGEWNPQDPD
+1 MTADGVA
-16 SLSVTFFPGE
+16 
-26 LARLLLSRLT
+26 AR
-36 NKRPSHEVARA
+36 NE
-47 GVYVSTEQTLP
+47 
-58 NLSPNLT
+58 
-65 PNLAREAG
+65 
-73 TAEHN
+73 
-78 ARARAYALQHT
+78 RARAHALQHT

-112 PEDRI
+112 PEDSI
-117 RRAASLLPAGV
+117 RRAASLLPQGV
-128 KPTLLVTEAVHDAEA
+128 MPTLLVTESVFDAEA
-143 ADLEAIFD
+143 ADLEAIFE
-151 ATASLAALTLR
+151 ATAALDALTLR
-162 EPGLTGYLGQ
+162 EPSLTGYLGQ

-183 RVNLAGLCF
+183 RVDLAALCF
-192 PQQGFPQQAA
+192 SQQAT
-202 AVSEQPREPR
+202 VGSEPR
-212 FDLVADLGRAPLFA
+212 FDLVADLGRVPLFA
-226 LERPPVGYLHLA
+226 LERPPVGYLSFY
-238 DDQGLAERLAELCAL
+238 DDTDLAERLAELCAL

-306 QGFGSCASACPT
+306 QGFGSCATACPT

-324 QPDANTSGDYL
+324 QPDANTSCDYL

-346 GEVPRLLLAGENERE
+346 GDAPQLLIAGESERE
-361 WVEAE
+361 WVETE
-366 LAALPANWLPV
+366 LTRLPANWLPV

-399 AVRIALV
+399 AVRIVLG
-406 DDAPASVRALV
+406 DDAPESVRALV

-422 SAAVLLAGAGLAAN
+422 SAAVLLAGAGLSAD
-436 RIALFNPDA
+436 RIALFNPDV
-445 EQDKP
+445 ELDKP
-450 ISVEPAVALLDKP
+450 ISGQPALALLDKP
-463 LKGDKRENLFAAF
+463 LKGDKRGNLFAAF

-497 YGSVELKESDCTLC
+497 YGSVELKEADCTLC

-518 PSRALYAV
+518 PSRALHAV
-526 GHTPGLNF
+526 GHAPGLNF

-554 VLTPRLQPVP
+554 VLMPRLQPVP

-577 AACCIRCGKPF
+577 AACCIRCSKPF
-588 APASM
+588 APASL

>member
-1 MSQPKVGEWNPQDPD
+1 MSI
-16 SLSVTFFPGE
+16 E
-26 LARLLLSRLT
+26 LPISTLPLY
-36 NKRPSHEVARA
+36 EGRA
-47 GVYVSTEQTLP
+47 GRSEQHGDR
-58 NLSPNLT
+58 NS
-65 PNLAREAG
+65 
-73 TAEHN
+73 
-78 ARARAYALQHT
+78 RARAYALQHT

-117 RRAASLLPAGV
+117 RRTASLLPAGG
-128 KPTLLVTEAVHDAEA
+128 KPTLLVTESVHDAEA
-143 ADLEAIFD
+143 ADLETIFD

-162 EPGLTGYLGQ
+162 EPSLTGYLGQ

-183 RVNLAGLCF
+183 RVDLAALCF
-192 PQQGFPQQAA
+192 PQQGFPQQAT
-202 AVSEQPREPR
+202 VGSEPR
-212 FDLVADLGRAPLFA
+212 FDLVADLGRAPLFT
-226 LERPPVGYLHLA
+226 LERPPVGYLSLS
-238 DDQGLAERLAELCAL
+238 DDAGLAERLSELCAL

-265 DPEACAFTARGVPG
+265 DQEACAFTARGVPG

-335 LRLLKHYREAG
+335 FRLLKHYREAG
-346 GEVPRLLLAGENERE
+346 GEAPQLLITGESERE
-361 WVEAE
+361 WVETE
-366 LAALPANWLPV
+366 LASLPANWLPV

-399 AVRIALV
+399 AVRIALG
-406 DDAPASVRALV
+406 DDAPQSVRALV

-422 SAAVLLAGAGLAAN
+422 SAAVLLAGAGLAAD
-436 RIALFNPDA
+436 RIALFDVDA
-445 EQDKP
+445 G
-450 ISVEPAVALLDKP
+450 EPVSGQPTVALLEQS

-476 DALWQANE
+476 DALWLANQ
-484 GSREPLAVPHGAP
+484 GSRESLAVPHGAP

-518 PSRALYAV
+518 PTRALHSV
-526 GHTPGLNF
+526 GHTPGLIF

-627 AALAADPVS
+627 AALAADPAA
-636 QLKV
+636 QLKL

>member
-1 MSQPKVGEWNPQDPD
+1 MSTLPLYEG
-16 SLSVTFFPGE
+16 
-26 LARLLLSRLT
+26 
-36 NKRPSHEVARA
+36 RA
-47 GVYVSTEQTLP
+47 GRSEQHGDR
-58 NLSPNLT
+58 NS
-65 PNLAREAG
+65 
-73 TAEHN
+73 
-78 ARARAYALQHT
+78 RARAYALQHT

-117 RRAASLLPAGV
+117 RRTASLLPAGV
-128 KPTLLVTEAVHDAEA
+128 KPTLLVTESVHDAEA
-143 ADLEAIFD
+143 ADLETIFD

-162 EPGLTGYLGQ
+162 EPSLTGYLGQ

-183 RVNLAGLCF
+183 RVNLAALCF
-192 PQQGFPQQAA
+192 PQQVTVG
-202 AVSEQPREPR
+202 SEPR

-238 DDQGLAERLAELCAL
+238 DDAGLAERLAELCAL

-306 QGFGSCASACPT
+306 QGFGSCATACPT

-346 GEVPRLLLAGENERE
+346 GEAPQLLIAGENERE
-361 WVEAE
+361 WVETE
-366 LAALPANWLPV
+366 LTRLPANWLPI

-399 AVRIALV
+399 AVRIAPGA
-406 DDAPASVRALV
+406 DTPESVRALV

-422 SAAVLLAGAGLAAN
+422 SAAVLLAGAGLSAD

-445 EQDKP
+445 EQAEQDKP
-450 ISVEPAVALLDKP
+450 ISCEPAVALLDKP

-484 GSREPLAVPHGAP
+484 GRREPLAVPHGAP

-518 PSRALYAV
+518 PTRALHAV

-627 AALAADPVS
+627 TALAADPAA
-636 QLKV
+636 QLKI

>member
-1 MSQPKVGEWNPQDPD
+1 MSI
-16 SLSVTFFPGE
+16 E
-26 LARLLLSRLT
+26 LPISTSPLY
-36 NKRPSHEVARA
+36 EGRA
-47 GVYVSTEQTLP
+47 GRSEQHGDR
-58 NLSPNLT
+58 NS
-65 PNLAREAG
+65 
-73 TAEHN
+73 
-78 ARARAYALQHT
+78 RARAYALQHT

-99 VSYQSQGRLLLVG
+99 FSYQSQGRLLLVG

-117 RRAASLLPAGV
+117 RRAASLLPSEV
-128 KPTLLVTEAVHDAEA
+128 KPTLLVTESVHNAEA

-151 ATASLAALTLR
+151 ATASLNALTLR
-162 EPGLTGYLGQ
+162 EPSLTGYLGQ

-183 RVNLAGLCF
+183 RVNLAALCF
-192 PQQGFPQQAA
+192 PQQATVG
-202 AVSEQPREPR
+202 SEPR

-226 LERPPVGYLHLA
+226 LERPPIGYLHLF

-265 DPEACAFTARGVPG
+265 DAEACAFTARGVPG

-335 LRLLKHYREAG
+335 FRLLKHYREAG
-346 GEVPRLLLAGENERE
+346 GEAPQLLIAGENERE
-361 WVEAE
+361 WVETE
-366 LAALPANWLPV
+366 LTRLPANWLPV

-394 AYGAS
+394 AYGAG
-399 AVRIALV
+399 AVRIALG

-445 EQDKP
+445 EQVKP
-450 ISVEPAVALLDKP
+450 ISCEPALALLDKP

-484 GSREPLAVPHGAP
+484 WSCEPLAMPHGAP

-518 PSRALYAV
+518 PTRALHSV

-554 VLTPRLQPVP
+554 VLMPRLHPVP

-577 AACCIRCGKPF
+577 AACCIRCSKPF
-588 APASM
+588 APASL

>member
-1 MSQPKVGEWNPQDPD
+1 M
-16 SLSVTFFPGE
+16 
-26 LARLLLSRLT
+26 
-36 NKRPSHEVARA
+36 
-47 GVYVSTEQTLP
+47 STEQTLP
-58 NLSPNLT
+58 NLSPNL
-65 PNLAREAG
+65 AYGAG
-73 TAEHN
+73 AAEHN

-128 KPTLLVTEAVHDAEA
+128 KPTLLVSEAVHDAEA

-183 RVNLAGLCF
+183 RVNLAALCF
-192 PQQGFPQQAA
+192 PQPATVG
-202 AVSEQPREPR
+202 SEPR

-335 LRLLKHYREAG
+335 FRLLKHYREAG
-346 GEVPRLLLAGENERE
+346 GEAPLLLIAGENERE

-366 LAALPANWLPV
+366 LTRLPANWLPV

-384 LGIESWFAAL
+384 LGIESWLAAL

-399 AVRIALV
+399 AVRIVLG
-406 DDAPASVRALV
+406 DDAPESVRALV

-422 SAAVLLAGAGLAAN
+422 SAAVLLAGAGLSAD

-450 ISVEPAVALLDKP
+450 ISCEPAIALLEKP

-484 GSREPLAVPHGAP
+484 GSREPLAVPHCAP
-497 YGSVELKESDCTLC
+497 YGSVELKETDCTLC

-518 PSRALYAV
+518 PSRALHAV

-554 VLTPRLQPVP
+554 VLMPRLQPVP

-577 AACCIRCGKPF
+577 AACCIRCSKPF

-618 EDCRVKDVF
+618 EECRVKDVF

>member
-1 MSQPKVGEWNPQDPD
+1 MSIEQPITT
-16 SLSVTFFPGE
+16 SVATLTADGVA
-26 LARLLLSRLT
+26 AR
-36 NKRPSHEVARA
+36 NE
-47 GVYVSTEQTLP
+47 
-58 NLSPNLT
+58 
-65 PNLAREAG
+65 
-73 TAEHN
+73 
-78 ARARAYALQHT
+78 RARAHALQHT

-117 RRAASLLPAGV
+117 RRAASLLPQGV
-128 KPTLLVTEAVHDAEA
+128 MPTLLVTESVFDAEA
-143 ADLEAIFD
+143 ADLEAIFE
-151 ATASLAALTLR
+151 ATAALYALTLR
-162 EPGLTGYLGQ
+162 EPSLTGYLGQ

-183 RVNLAGLCF
+183 RISLAALC
-192 PQQGFPQQAA
+192 FPQQAA
-202 AVSEQPREPR
+202 AVSEQLREPR

-238 DDQGLAERLAELCAL
+238 DDDGLAARLAEICAL

-279 CSRCLDVCPTDALKP
+279 CSRCLDVCPTDALKS

-318 GAIAYH
+318 GAIGYH

-335 LRLLKHYREAG
+335 FRLLKHYREAG
-346 GEVPRLLLAGENERE
+346 GDAPQLLIASESERE
-361 WVEAE
+361 RVEAE
-366 LAALPANWLPV
+366 LSRLPANWLPV

-384 LGIESWFAAL
+384 LGIESWLAAL

-399 AVRIALV
+399 AVRIALG

-422 SAAVLLAGAGLAAN
+422 SAAVLLAGAGLAAD

-450 ISVEPAVALLDKP
+450 ISGEPAAALLDKP
-463 LKGDKRENLFAAF
+463 LKGDKRDNLFAAF
-476 DALWQANE
+476 DALWQAKN
-484 GSREPLAVPHGAP
+484 GGREPLAVPHGAP
-497 YGSVELKESDCTLC
+497 YGSVELKEADCTLC

-518 PSRALYAV
+518 PSRALHAV

-554 VLTPRLQPVP
+554 VLVPRLQPVP

-577 AACCIRCGKPF
+577 AACCIRCAKPF

>member
-1 MSQPKVGEWNPQDPD
+1 MSIEQPITT
-16 SLSVTFFPGE
+16 SVATLTADGVA
-26 LARLLLSRLT
+26 AR
-36 NKRPSHEVARA
+36 NE
-47 GVYVSTEQTLP
+47 
-58 NLSPNLT
+58 
-65 PNLAREAG
+65 
-73 TAEHN
+73 
-78 ARARAYALQHT
+78 RARAHALQHT

-99 VSYQSQGRLLLVG
+99 VSYQSQGHLLLVG
-112 PEDRI
+112 PEDSI

-128 KPTLLVTEAVHDAEA
+128 TPTLLVTEAVHDAEA
-143 ADLEAIFD
+143 ADLEAIFE
-151 ATASLAALTLR
+151 ATATLDALTLR

-183 RVNLAGLCF
+183 RIDLAALC
-192 PQQGFPQQAA
+192 FPQQAA
-202 AVSEQPREPR
+202 AVSEQLREPR

-226 LERPPVGYLHLA
+226 LERPPVGYLHLFDDA
-238 DDQGLAERLAELCAL
+238 DLAERLAGQLAELCAL

-294 INGRIQIDPHLC
+294 VNGRIQIDPHLC

-335 LRLLKHYREAG
+335 FRLLKHYREAG
-346 GEVPRLLLAGENERE
+346 GDAPQLLIAGENERE
-361 WVEAE
+361 WVEVE
-366 LAALPANWLPV
+366 LTRLPANWLPI

-399 AVRIALV
+399 AVRIALG
-406 DDAPASVRALV
+406 DDAPESVRALV

-422 SAAVLLAGAGLAAN
+422 SAAVLLAGAGLSAD

-450 ISVEPAVALLDKP
+450 ISCEPAVALLDKP

-484 GSREPLAVPHGAP
+484 GSCEPLVVPHGAP
-497 YGSVELKESDCTLC
+497 YGSVELKEADCTLC

-518 PSRALYAV
+518 PSRALHAV

-577 AACCIRCGKPF
+577 AACCIRCAKPF
-588 APASM
+588 APASL

>member
-1 MSQPKVGEWNPQDPD
+1 MSIEQPITT
-16 SLSVTFFPGE
+16 SVATLTADGVA
-26 LARLLLSRLT
+26 AR
-36 NKRPSHEVARA
+36 NE
-47 GVYVSTEQTLP
+47 
-58 NLSPNLT
+58 
-65 PNLAREAG
+65 
-73 TAEHN
+73 
-78 ARARAYALQHT
+78 RARAHALQHT

-99 VSYQSQGRLLLVG
+99 VSYQSQGHLLLVG

-128 KPTLLVTEAVHDAEA
+128 TPTLLVTEAVHDAEA
-143 ADLEAIFD
+143 ADLEAIFE
-151 ATASLAALTLR
+151 ATATLDALTLR
-162 EPGLTGYLGQ
+162 EPSLTGYLGQ

-183 RVNLAGLCF
+183 RIDLAALCF
-192 PQQGFPQQAA
+192 TPQAA
-202 AVSEQPREPR
+202 ANGEPR

-226 LERPPVGYLHLA
+226 LERPPVGYLHLV
-238 DDQGLAERLAELCAL
+238 DDVGLAERLAELCAL

-335 LRLLKHYREAG
+335 FRLLKHYREAG
-346 GEVPRLLLAGENERE
+346 GDAPQLLIAGENERE
-361 WVEAE
+361 WVEVE
-366 LAALPANWLPV
+366 LTRLPANWLPI

-399 AVRIALV
+399 AVRIALG
-406 DDAPASVRALV
+406 DDAPESVRALV

-422 SAAVLLAGAGLAAN
+422 SAAVLLAGAGLSAD

-450 ISVEPAVALLDKP
+450 ISCEPAVALLDKP

-484 GSREPLAVPHGAP
+484 GSCEPLVVPHGAP
-497 YGSVELKESDCTLC
+497 YGSVELKEADCTLC

-518 PSRALYAV
+518 PSRALHAV

-534 IEQDCI
+534 IEQECI

-577 AACCIRCGKPF
+577 AACCIRCAKPF
-588 APASM
+588 APASL

-618 EDCRVKDVF
+618 EDCRVKDVL

>member
-1 MSQPKVGEWNPQDPD
+1 M
-16 SLSVTFFPGE
+16 
-26 LARLLLSRLT
+26 
-36 NKRPSHEVARA
+36 
-47 GVYVSTEQTLP
+47 STEQTLS
-58 NLSPNLT
+58 NLSPNLAS
-65 PNLAREAG
+65 NLAHGAG
-73 TAEHN
+73 AAEHN

-128 KPTLLVTEAVHDAEA
+128 KPTLLVSEAVHDAEA
-143 ADLEAIFD
+143 ADLETIFD
-151 ATASLAALTLR
+151 ATASLAALALR
-162 EPGLTGYLGQ
+162 EPSLTGYLGQ
-172 FQLTGLNGQGE
+172 FQLIGLNGQGE
-183 RVNLAGLCF
+183 RVNLAALCF
-192 PQQGFPQQAA
+192 PQQTVVG
-202 AVSEQPREPR
+202 SEPR

-226 LERPPVGYLHLA
+226 LECPPVGYLHLA

-318 GAIAYH
+318 GAIGYH

-335 LRLLKHYREAG
+335 FRLLKHYREVG
-346 GEVPRLLLAGENERE
+346 GDAPQLLIAGESDRE

-366 LAALPANWLPV
+366 LTHLPANWLPV

-399 AVRIALV
+399 AVRIALG

-422 SAAVLLAGAGLAAN
+422 SAAVLLAGAGLATD
-436 RIALFNPDA
+436 RIALFDA
-445 EQDKP
+445 DAG
-450 ISVEPAVALLDKP
+450 EPVSGQTALALLDKP

-497 YGSVELKESDCTLC
+497 YGSVELKDADCTLC

-518 PSRALYAV
+518 PSRALHAV

-554 VLTPRLQPVP
+554 VLVPRLQPVP

-577 AACCIRCGKPF
+577 AACCIRCSKPF

>member
-1 MSQPKVGEWNPQDPD
+1 MSIEQPITT
-16 SLSVTFFPGE
+16 SVATLTADGVAARNE
-26 LARLLLSRLT
+26 LARA
-36 NKRPSHEVARA
+36 H
-47 GVYVSTEQTLP
+47 
-58 NLSPNLT
+58 
-65 PNLAREAG
+65 
-73 TAEHN
+73 
-78 ARARAYALQHT
+78 ALQHT

-117 RRAASLLPAGV
+117 RRAASLLPQGV
-128 KPTLLVTEAVHDAEA
+128 MPTLLVTESVYDAEA
-143 ADLEAIFD
+143 ADLEAIFE
-151 ATASLAALTLR
+151 ATAALDALTLR
-162 EPGLTGYLGQ
+162 EPSLTGYLGQ

-183 RVNLAGLCF
+183 RVNLAALCF
-192 PQQGFPQQAA
+192 PQQATVG
-202 AVSEQPREPR
+202 SEPR
-212 FDLVADLGRAPLFA
+212 FDLVADLGRVPLFA
-226 LERPPVGYLHLA
+226 LERPPVGYLHLFDDA
-238 DDQGLAERLAELCAL
+238 DLAERLAELCAL

-294 INGRIQIDPHLC
+294 VNGRIQIDPHLC

-346 GEVPRLLLAGENERE
+346 GDAPQLLIAGESERE
-361 WVEAE
+361 WVETE
-366 LAALPANWLPV
+366 LTRLPANWLPV

-399 AVRIALV
+399 AVRIALG
-406 DDAPASVRALV
+406 DDAPTSVRALV

-422 SAAVLLAGAGLAAN
+422 SAAVLLAGAGLTAD

-450 ISVEPAVALLDKP
+450 ISGEPAAALLEKP

-476 DALWQANE
+476 DALWQANN
-484 GSREPLAVPHGAP
+484 GGREPLTVPHGAP
-497 YGSVELKESDCTLC
+497 YGSVELKDADCTLC

-518 PSRALYAV
+518 PSRALHAV

-554 VLTPRLQPVP
+554 VLVPRLQPVP

-577 AACCIRCGKPF
+577 AACCIRCAKPF
-588 APASM
+588 APASL

>member
-1 MSQPKVGEWNPQDPD
+1 MSIEQPITT
-16 SLSVTFFPGE
+16 SVATLTADGVA
-26 LARLLLSRLT
+26 AR
-36 NKRPSHEVARA
+36 NE
-47 GVYVSTEQTLP
+47 
-58 NLSPNLT
+58 
-65 PNLAREAG
+65 
-73 TAEHN
+73 
-78 ARARAYALQHT
+78 RARAHALQHT

-112 PEDRI
+112 PEDSI
-117 RRAASLLPAGV
+117 RRAASLLPQGV
-128 KPTLLVTEAVHDAEA
+128 MPTLLVTESVFDAEA
-143 ADLEAIFD
+143 ADLEAIFE
-151 ATASLAALTLR
+151 ATAALDALTLR
-162 EPGLTGYLGQ
+162 EPSLTGYLGQ

-183 RVNLAGLCF
+183 RVDLAALCF
-192 PQQGFPQQAA
+192 SQQAT
-202 AVSEQPREPR
+202 VGSEPR
-212 FDLVADLGRAPLFA
+212 FDLVADLGRVPLFA
-226 LERPPVGYLHLA
+226 LERPPVGYLSFY
-238 DDQGLAERLAELCAL
+238 DDTDLAERLAELCAL

-306 QGFGSCASACPT
+306 QGFGSCATACPT

-324 QPDANTSGDYL
+324 QPDANTSCDYL

-346 GEVPRLLLAGENERE
+346 GDAPQLLIAGESERE
-361 WVEAE
+361 WVETE
-366 LAALPANWLPV
+366 LTRLPANWLPV

-399 AVRIALV
+399 AVRIVLG
-406 DDAPASVRALV
+406 DDAPESVRALV

-422 SAAVLLAGAGLAAN
+422 SAAVLLAGAGLSAD
-436 RIALFNPDA
+436 RIALFNPDV
-445 EQDKP
+445 ELDKP
-450 ISVEPAVALLDKP
+450 ISGQPALALLDKP

-497 YGSVELKESDCTLC
+497 YGSVELKEADCTLC

-518 PSRALYAV
+518 PSRALHAV
-526 GHTPGLNF
+526 GHAPGLNF

-554 VLTPRLQPVP
+554 VLAPRLQPVP
-564 EARRAVQS
+564 EARRAVQN

-588 APASM
+588 APASL

-627 AALAADPVS
+627 AALAADPAA

>member
-1 MSQPKVGEWNPQDPD
+1 M
-16 SLSVTFFPGE
+16 
-26 LARLLLSRLT
+26 
-36 NKRPSHEVARA
+36 
-47 GVYVSTEQTLP
+47 STEQTLP
-58 NLSPNLT
+58 NLA
-65 PNLAREAG
+65 PNLASNLAHGAG
-73 TAEHN
+73 AAEHN

-143 ADLEAIFD
+143 ADLETIFD

-162 EPGLTGYLGQ
+162 EPSLTGYLGQ

-183 RVNLAGLCF
+183 RVNLTALCF
-192 PQQGFPQQAA
+192 TQQAA
-202 AVSEQPREPR
+202 ENGEPR

-238 DDQGLAERLAELCAL
+238 DDQGLAERLVEICAL

-335 LRLLKHYREAG
+335 FRLLKHYREAG
-346 GEVPRLLLAGENERE
+346 GEAPRLLIAGENERE

-366 LAALPANWLPV
+366 ITRLPANWLPV
-377 WVEESAS
+377 WVEESVS

-399 AVRIALV
+399 AVRIALG
-406 DDAPASVRALV
+406 DDAPESVRALV

-422 SAAVLLAGAGLAAN
+422 SAAVLLAGAGLSAD
-436 RIALFNPDA
+436 RIALFDSDA
-445 EQDKP
+445 GEPVSGQ
-450 ISVEPAVALLDKP
+450 PAVALLDKP

-518 PSRALYAV
+518 PSRALHAV

-554 VLTPRLQPVP
+554 VLVPRLQPVP

-593 IRRIQQKLAGH
+593 IRRIQQKLVGH

>member
-1 MSQPKVGEWNPQDPD
+1 MSIEQPITT
-16 SLSVTFFPGE
+16 SVATLTADGVA
-26 LARLLLSRLT
+26 AR
-36 NKRPSHEVARA
+36 NE
-47 GVYVSTEQTLP
+47 
-58 NLSPNLT
+58 
-65 PNLAREAG
+65 
-73 TAEHN
+73 
-78 ARARAYALQHT
+78 RARAHALQHT

-112 PEDRI
+112 PEDSI

-128 KPTLLVTEAVHDAEA
+128 TPILLVTEAVHDAEA
-143 ADLEAIFD
+143 ADLEAIFE
-151 ATASLAALTLR
+151 ATTALDALTLR

-183 RVNLAGLCF
+183 RISLAALCF
-192 PQQGFPQQAA
+192 PQQATVG
-202 AVSEQPREPR
+202 SEPR
-212 FDLVADLGRAPLFA
+212 FDLVADLGRVPLFA
-226 LERPPVGYLHLA
+226 LERPPVGYLHLV
-238 DDQGLAERLAELCAL
+238 DDVGLAERLAELCAL

-279 CSRCLDVCPTDALKP
+279 CSRCLYVCPTDALKP

-318 GAIAYH
+318 GAIGYH
-324 QPDANTSGDYL
+324 QPDASTSGDYL
-335 LRLLKHYREAG
+335 FRLLKHYREAG
-346 GEVPRLLLAGENERE
+346 GDAPQLLIAADNERE

-366 LAALPANWLPV
+366 LTRLPANWLPV

-384 LGIESWFAAL
+384 LGIESWLAAL

-399 AVRIALV
+399 AVRIVLG
-406 DDAPASVRALV
+406 DDAPESVRALV

-422 SAAVLLAGAGLAAN
+422 SAAVLLAGAGLTAD
-436 RIALFNPDA
+436 RIALFNLDA

-450 ISVEPAVALLDKP
+450 ISGEPAAALLDKP
-463 LKGDKRENLFAAF
+463 LKGEKRENLFAAF
-476 DALWQANE
+476 DALWQANN
-484 GSREPLAVPHGAP
+484 GGREPLAVPHGAP
-497 YGSVELKESDCTLC
+497 YGSVELKEADCTLC

-518 PSRALYAV
+518 PSRALHAV

-534 IEQDCI
+534 IEQECI

-554 VLTPRLQPVP
+554 VLIPRLQPVP

-577 AACCIRCGKPF
+577 AACCIRCAKPF
-588 APASM
+588 APASL

>member
-1 MSQPKVGEWNPQDPD
+1 MSIEQPITT
-16 SLSVTFFPGE
+16 SVATLTADGVA
-26 LARLLLSRLT
+26 AR
-36 NKRPSHEVARA
+36 NE
-47 GVYVSTEQTLP
+47 
-58 NLSPNLT
+58 
-65 PNLAREAG
+65 
-73 TAEHN
+73 
-78 ARARAYALQHT
+78 RARAYALQHT

-117 RRAASLLPAGV
+117 RRAASLLPQSV
-128 KPTLLVTEAVHDAEA
+128 MPTLLVTESVHDAEA
-143 ADLEAIFD
+143 ADLEAIFE
-151 ATASLAALTLR
+151 ATAALDALTLR
-162 EPGLTGYLGQ
+162 EPSLTGYLGQ

-183 RVNLAGLCF
+183 RISLAALCF
-192 PQQGFPQQAA
+192 PQQAT
-202 AVSEQPREPR
+202 AVSEQLREPR
-212 FDLVADLGRAPLFA
+212 FDLVADLGRVPLFA
-226 LERPPVGYLHLA
+226 LERPPVGYLSFS
-238 DDQGLAERLAELCAL
+238 DDTDLAERLAELCAL

-294 INGRIQIDPHLC
+294 VNGRIQIDPHLC

-324 QPDANTSGDYL
+324 QPDANTSGHYL
-335 LRLLKHYREAG
+335 FRLLKHYREAG
-346 GEVPRLLLAGENERE
+346 GEGPQLLIASESERE

-366 LAALPANWLPV
+366 LAALPANWLPI

-384 LGIESWFAAL
+384 LGIESWLAAL

-399 AVRIALV
+399 AVRIALG
-406 DDAPASVRALV
+406 DDAPESVRALV

-422 SAAVLLAGAGLAAN
+422 SAAVLLAGAGLAAE

-450 ISVEPAVALLDKP
+450 ISGEPAAALLDKP
-463 LKGDKRENLFAAF
+463 LKGDKRDNLFAAF
-476 DALWQANE
+476 DALWQANN
-484 GSREPLAVPHGAP
+484 GGREPLAVPHGAP
-497 YGSVELKESDCTLC
+497 YGSVELKEADCTLC

-518 PSRALYAV
+518 PSRALHAV
-526 GHTPGLNF
+526 GHAPGLNF

-554 VLTPRLQPVP
+554 VLMPRLQPVP

-577 AACCIRCGKPF
+577 AACCIRCAKPF
-588 APASM
+588 APASL

-618 EDCRVKDVF
+618 EECRVKDVF

>member
-1 MSQPKVGEWNPQDPD
+1 MSIEQPITT
-16 SLSVTFFPGE
+16 SVTTLTADGVA
-26 LARLLLSRLT
+26 AR
-36 NKRPSHEVARA
+36 NE
-47 GVYVSTEQTLP
+47 
-58 NLSPNLT
+58 
-65 PNLAREAG
+65 
-73 TAEHN
+73 
-78 ARARAYALQHT
+78 RARAHALQHT

-112 PEDRI
+112 PEDSI
-117 RRAASLLPAGV
+117 RRAASLLPQGV
-128 KPTLLVTEAVHDAEA
+128 MPTLLVTESVHDAEA
-143 ADLEAIFD
+143 ADLEAIFE
-151 ATASLAALTLR
+151 ATATLDALTLR
-162 EPGLTGYLGQ
+162 EPSLTGYLGQ

-183 RVNLAGLCF
+183 RVNLAALCF
-192 PQQGFPQQAA
+192 SQQATMG
-202 AVSEQPREPR
+202 SEPR
-212 FDLVADLGRAPLFA
+212 FDLVADLGRVPLFA

-238 DDQGLAERLAELCAL
+238 DDDGLAARLAEICAL

-294 INGRIQIDPHLC
+294 VNGRIQIDPHLC

-318 GAIAYH
+318 GAIGYH

-346 GEVPRLLLAGENERE
+346 GEGPQLLIAGESERE
-361 WVEAE
+361 WVETE

-399 AVRIALV
+399 AVRIALG
-406 DDAPASVRALV
+406 DDAPESVRALV

-422 SAAVLLAGAGLAAN
+422 SAAVLLAGAGLAAD
-436 RIALFNPDA
+436 RIALFNPDV
-445 EQDKP
+445 ELDKP
-450 ISVEPAVALLDKP
+450 ISGPPAAALLDKP
-463 LKGDKRENLFAAF
+463 LKRDKRENLFVAF
-476 DALWQANE
+476 DALWQANN
-484 GSREPLAVPHGAP
+484 GCREPLAAPHGAP

-518 PSRALYAV
+518 PSRALHAV

-554 VLTPRLQPVP
+554 VLMPRLQPVP
-564 EARRAVQS
+564 EARRAVLS

-577 AACCIRCGKPF
+577 AACCIRCAKPF
-588 APASM
+588 APASL

>member
-1 MSQPKVGEWNPQDPD
+1 MSIEQPITT
-16 SLSVTFFPGE
+16 SVATLTADGVA
-26 LARLLLSRLT
+26 AR
-36 NKRPSHEVARA
+36 NE
-47 GVYVSTEQTLP
+47 
-58 NLSPNLT
+58 
-65 PNLAREAG
+65 
-73 TAEHN
+73 
-78 ARARAYALQHT
+78 RARAHALQHT
-89 VKTDNLIPAT
+89 VKTDNLIPTT

-112 PEDRI
+112 PEDSI

-128 KPTLLVTEAVHDAEA
+128 TPTLLVTEAVHDAEA
-143 ADLEAIFD
+143 ADLEAIFE
-151 ATASLAALTLR
+151 ATAALDALTLR
-162 EPGLTGYLGQ
+162 EPSLTGYLGQ

-183 RVNLAGLCF
+183 RVNLAALC
-192 PQQGFPQQAA
+192 FPQQAA
-202 AVSEQPREPR
+202 AVSEQLREPR

-238 DDQGLAERLAELCAL
+238 DDAGLAERLAGQLAELCAL

-279 CSRCLDVCPTDALKP
+279 CSRCLDVCPADALKP

-335 LRLLKHYREAG
+335 FRLLKHYREAG
-346 GEVPRLLLAGENERE
+346 GDAPQLLIAADSERE
-361 WVEAE
+361 RVETE
-366 LAALPANWLPV
+366 LTRLPANWLPV
-377 WVEESAS
+377 WMEESAS
-384 LGIESWFAAL
+384 LGIESWLAAL

-399 AVRIALV
+399 AVRIALG

-422 SAAVLLAGAGLAAN
+422 SAAVLLAGAGLGAD
-436 RIALFNPDA
+436 RIALFSVDA

-450 ISVEPAVALLDKP
+450 ISCEPAAALLDKP

-484 GSREPLAVPHGAP
+484 GGREPLAVPHGAP
-497 YGSVELKESDCTLC
+497 YGSVELKEADCTLC

-518 PSRALYAV
+518 PSRALHAV

-577 AACCIRCGKPF
+577 AACCIRCAKPF
-588 APASM
+588 APASL